1 MTQAEIELQAR
12 AAQIEVSIAQADVLG
27 DRRVVGNRER
37 RRLRLV
43 QQPDLLRQHLDFT
56 GVELRV
62 DGVGAA
68 QLHGPQHGDDELGS
82 QLLGDG
88 HHGRVVR
95 HQHLRNAVAIAD
107 VEEQQAAEIANPMDP
122 AEEDDLR
129 ADVGRTER
137 AAGVCAGEGAELV
150 CH

>member
-1 MTQAEIELQAR
+1 
-12 AAQIEVSIAQADVLG
+12 VSSAT
-27 DRRVVGNRER
+27 GNG

-43 QQPDLLRQHLDFT
+43 QQPDLLREHLDFT
-56 GVELRV
+56 SVELRV

-68 QLHGPQHGDDELGS
+68 QLDGPHHGDDELGPEP
-82 QLLGDG
+82 LGDG

-95 HQHLRNAVAIAD
+95 HQHLCDAVAIAD

-122 AEEDDLR
+122 AEEDHLR
-129 ADVGRTER
+129 ADVGCPEC
-137 AAGVCAGEGAELV
+137 AAGVCAGERAELV